1 MNTDLTVYFNHDV
14 YGDNTCEQLEEF
26 NAYITSLFYSYI
38 VLFDG
43 LNLDRKQD
51 LDKQTYMWILRLNE
65 KLDLVATLTTTLTA
79 NYVVLVEVLWE
90 IRCNAGVE
98 EEYAAVIENVMQVLR
113 RECSNMK
120 TFFIHR
126 RYCIVK

>member
-1 MNTDLTVYFNHDV
+1 MSNRNTVYFNHDV
-14 YGDNTCEQLEEF
+14 VGDDTCQQLEDF

-43 LNLDRKQD
+43 LNLDRKQT
-51 LDKQTYMWILRLNE
+51 LDKETHTWVLHINQ
-65 KLDLVATLTTTLTA
+65 KLDLVAKLNTSITT
-79 NYVVLVEVLWE
+79 NYTVCVEVLWE
-90 IRCNAGVE
+90 IKCNADVE
-98 EEYAAVIENVMQVLR
+98 DAYAPIIENIMQVLR

-126 RYCIVK
+126 RYCVV